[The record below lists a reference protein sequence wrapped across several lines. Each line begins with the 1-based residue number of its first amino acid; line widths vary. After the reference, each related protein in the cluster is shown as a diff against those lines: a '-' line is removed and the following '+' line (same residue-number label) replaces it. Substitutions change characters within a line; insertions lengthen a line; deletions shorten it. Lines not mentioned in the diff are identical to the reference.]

1 MTKRKPEWLKISL
14 GSGKDISY
22 VENLIKDYNLNTVC
36 KAANCPN
43 RLECYSNRTATFM
56 IMGDTCTRNC
66 RFCNVTTGS
75 PIKLNA
81 EEPRHIREAVE
92 VLKLKYA
99 VITSVTRDDL
109 TDGGAEHFVKVVQEL
124 KSIEYG
130 VKIELLIPDF
140 GGNTSNLER
149 VIESKPDVLNHNME
163 TVSSLYSEVRP
174 GASYDRSLN
183 ILKYVK
189 ETSKIIT
196 KTGIMLGLGEK
207 DDEVKSLLNDL
218 ISVGCDLL
226 TIGQYCQPTKK
237 HLEVKEYVKPE
248 KFNYWESYAL
258 NLGFRGVSAGP
269 FVRSSYSAD
278 KLLKEMG
285 V

>member
-66 RFCNVTTGS
+66 RFCNVKTGK
-75 PIKLNA
+75 PLKLDPD
-81 EEPRHIREAVE
+81 EPKHIREAVE

-109 TDGGAEHFVKVVQEL
+109 IDGGAEHFVRVVQEIQ
-124 KSIEYG
+124 SIEER
-130 VKIELLIPDF
+130 VKVELLIPDF
-140 GGNTSNLER
+140 GGEISSLDR
-149 VIESKPDVLNHNME
+149 IIEVKPDVINHNME
-163 TVSSLYSEVRP
+163 SVKSLYPRVRP

-183 ILKYVK
+183 ILKYIK
-189 ETSKIIT
+189 ECSEIIS
-196 KTGIMLGLGEK
+196 KTGIMLGLGES
-207 DDEVKSLLNDL
+207 DEEVKELLYDL
-218 ISVGCDLL
+218 REVGCDLL
-226 TIGQYCQPTKK
+226 TIGQYCQPTKS
-237 HLEVKEYVKPE
+237 HLEVEEYITPK
-248 KFNYWESYAL
+248 KFKYWESYAL
-258 NLGFRGVSAGP
+258 NLGFKGVSAGP

-278 KLLKEMG
+278 KLLTEMG